1 MDELDALKYQ
11 IYKKSRKADYITFK
25 QFKENQKVAYTFSE
39 LKQKSKNRL
48 DFNKQK
54 NKNK

>member
-1 MDELDALKYQ
+1 MNELDALKYQ
-11 IYKKSRKADYITFK
+11 IYKKSRKVDYITFK
-25 QFKENQKVAYTFSE
+25 QFKENQKVIYTFEE
-39 LKQKSKNRL
+39 LNKIKKGL